1 MIFGTNMSW
10 SVYIGNKK
18 KDILILDKGLTDR
31 FDDTTST
38 AEKKYSI
45 NFTEHKKKSCLSLN
59 YDESNSYILVNGIE
73 IY

>member
-10 SVYIGNKK
+10 SVYIDNKK

-31 FDDTTST
+31 FDDTTSN

-45 NFTEHKKKSCLSLN
+45 NFTEHEKKSCLSLN
-59 YDESNSYILVNGIE
+59 YDGSNSYILVNGIE

>member
-10 SVYIGNKK
+10 SVHIDKKK

-38 AEKKYSI
+38 VEKKYSI
-45 NFTEHKKKSCLSLN
+45 NFTDHKKKSCFELWWEQQL
-59 YDESNSYILVNGIE
+59 YTC
-73 IY
+73 